1 MGEMNV
7 TCVIPRGSHV
17 GTAFMAVRNEFSDS
31 LRIRGNVTVEMSL
44 YTDANFLEK
53 AEMPATYR
61 VGQPIYVGVDVISAD
76 LQLEAS
82 LDNCTVTSAPPAA
95 YLERGYSLLNNR

>member
-1 MGEMNV
+1 M
-7 TCVIPRGSHV
+7 
-17 GTAFMAVRNEFSDS
+17 GTAFVAVRSAFSDG
-31 LRIRGNVTVEMSL
+31 LLTRGNVTVDMSL

-61 VGQPIYVGVDVISAD
+61 VGQTIYVGVDVISTD

-82 LDNCTVTSAPPAA
+82 LDNCTVTSSPTSAPT
-95 YLERGYSLLNNR
+95 ERGGYTLLDNR